1 MWTKA
6 SAYMQEWDWEG
17 AFEEKDWEQD
27 IVDPDSLILYSTIV
41 LESLFSSESDK
52 QEVASRIADLT
63 AGLIGRSGNDRYAL
77 SKRIRGAYG
86 LRSHFVHGS
95 VGRPAAYS
103 DKAAWLFKIVTLA
116 LWEVV
121 RLRIALEPPFSTW
134 KEFIEYVERR
144 KFGAQ

>member
-6 SAYMQEWDWEG
+6 SAYMQEWDWVG
-17 AFEEKDWEQD
+17 PFEEENWAPDL
-27 IVDPDSLILYSTIV
+27 VDRDSLILYSTIV

-63 AGLIGRSGNDRYAL
+63 GGLLGRSGNDRYAL

-86 LRSHFVHGS
+86 LRSSFVHGS
-95 VGRPAAYS
+95 VRRPAAYS
-103 DKAAWLFKIVTLA
+103 DKAAWLFKIATLA

-121 RLRIALEPPFSTW
+121 RLRITLEPPFSNWT
-134 KEFIEYVERR
+134 EFIEYVQRR